1 MDLSRACRGGF
12 FLIWQYVCYI
22 LEAGHETQA
31 KAEVRLYRYIATKLE
46 HVFGWL
52 NNIIC
57 RARLCHS
64 LEQNQIHS
72 WCHASERRNG
82 VHLTRNFLMNEDKRA
97 RSSYQPEVDRHANF
111 FSRHCIIAAAKC
123 RHWHQSAISG
133 VLVVALTRAI
143 GLAPI
148 VLITSTCTR
157 SDVNDGINSTTDPD
171 SEYCFTAV
179 LCIPVH
185 TLDFPF
191 QILKT
196 CSDVS
201 HDIVGITLSSKAEN
215 FFLP

>member
-1 MDLSRACRGGF
+1 MPIVHLRSYISIIHLKATERPCQNHWQDLMQLGQCISLILLHSINLILVSSCQRQFSCTWKVGGSWTLLLPKRGVLRPRLRWWTWVGPVGEVF

-111 FSRHCIIAAAKC
+111 FSR
-123 RHWHQSAISG
+123 G
-133 VLVVALTRAI
+133 TALLPSVDT
-143 GLAPI
+143 
-148 VLITSTCTR
+148 
-157 SDVNDGINSTTDPD
+157 DINRR
-171 SEYCFTAV
+171 F
-179 LCIPVH
+179 PVYW
-185 TLDFPF
+185 
-191 QILKT
+191 
-196 CSDVS
+196 
-201 HDIVGITLSSKAEN
+201 
-215 FFLP
+215 